1 MARLPAL
8 IFDELTPEQKK
19 LWQEIGAVRN
29 GSPGGPFQVWMNHPK
44 VAERAHYFGNALR
57 VEGKLEKRL
66 FELAVLAVAR
76 HWSAQY
82 VFTTHARYAREAG
95 IAPAVIDAIRTR
107 RTPDFVKEDERVV
120 YDTVCELLQSK
131 RLSEGSY
138 NRALDLLGR
147 DKLIEL
153 VATIGFYVT
162 ASATVNAFDM
172 APRNDE
178 ARLT

>member
-8 IFDELTPEQKK
+8 TFEELTPEQKK
-19 LWQEIGAVRN
+19 LWQEIGANRN

-44 VAERAHYFGNALR
+44 IAERAHHFGNAVR
-57 VEGKLEKRL
+57 TEGQLEKRL
-66 FELAVLAVAR
+66 FELVVLAVAR

-82 VFTTHARYAREAG
+82 VFTTHARYARQAG
-95 IAPAVIDAIRTR
+95 VLPEVIDAIRTR
-107 RTPDFVKEDERVV
+107 RTPAFTKDDERIV
-120 YDTVCELLQSK
+120 YDTVCELLDAK
-131 RLSEGSY
+131 RLSDDSY
-138 NRALDLLGR
+138 NRALGLLGR

-162 ASATVNAFDM
+162 AAATVNAFDM

-178 ARLT
+178 AQLT